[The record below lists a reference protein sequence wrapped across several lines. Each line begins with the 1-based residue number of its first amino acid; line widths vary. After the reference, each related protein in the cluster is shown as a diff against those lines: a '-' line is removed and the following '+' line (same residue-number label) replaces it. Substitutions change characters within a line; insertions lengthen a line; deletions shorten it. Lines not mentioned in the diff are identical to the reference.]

1 MAIACFAVLLECPR
15 KYLLH
20 AGCVGAVGGGVY
32 LFSMD
37 LGLNVVLA
45 SFLSA
50 LVIALFSHTFARVF
64 RAPVT
69 IFLIPGIL
77 PTVPGAGMYRI
88 VYYVMAGDTKQ
99 SIYYLIQTLEYRR
112 DDRAGDLFGRNVV
125 FRYGSGFLKSENSNS
140 ESRKSPKNSSEKKI
154 IGRNDMTTEQVKE
167 QLQTLAEDDYKA
179 FNENLLPGVKHIL
192 GVRLPL
198 LRKIAKEIAKT
209 DCRVYLNEAAETI
222 GAESFYEE
230 LMIQGLVIGYA
241 KLRREERVRYLDE
254 FVPKIQSWGICD
266 SCTMG
271 FKFMQKEPEFW
282 FSYIRKYK
290 DSSSEFELRF
300 LLVALLAHY
309 VECSTYP

>member
-1 MAIACFAVLLECPR
+1 
-15 KYLLH
+15 
-20 AGCVGAVGGGVY
+20 
-32 LFSMD
+32 
-37 LGLNVVLA
+37 
-45 SFLSA
+45 
-50 LVIALFSHTFARVF
+50 
-64 RAPVT
+64 
-69 IFLIPGIL
+69 
-77 PTVPGAGMYRI
+77 
-88 VYYVMAGDTKQ
+88 
-99 SIYYLIQTLEYRR
+99 
-112 DDRAGDLFGRNVV
+112 
-125 FRYGSGFLKSENSNS
+125 
-140 ESRKSPKNSSEKKI
+140 
-154 IGRNDMTTEQVKE
+154 MTTEQVKE

-241 KLRREERVRYLDE
+241 KFGREERVRYLDE

-309 VECSTYP
+309 VEEAHIREILDLCNTIHHEGYYVKMAAAWLVSVCYVKFPEQTKAFLCENQMDDFTHNKSIQKIRESYRVSKEEKEELNKLKRKGQQL